1 MKTSLVDQVYE
12 FVNHLIHGSG
22 NISAPGSGHKVCP
35 VTGLSISMQPDNSK
49 FLSFTGVKWYFEHHR
64 RIYDT
69 ILAPR
74 LTEHFREAAPEI
86 QFREIAHNIRN
97 TDSNPRNNSRR
108 AIRRLLTESG
118 YTLFDTIECID
129 RRWLEKA
136 GMNSKA

>member
-1 MKTSLVDQVYE
+1 MKSSLIDQVYE
-12 FVNHLIHGSG
+12 FVNHLVHGSG
-22 NISAPGSGHKVCP
+22 NLPAHISGHKYCP
-35 VTGLSISMQPDNSK
+35 VTGLDISMQPYNSK
-49 FLSFTGVKWYFEHHR
+49 FISFIGVKWYFEHKR

-74 LTEHFREAAPEI
+74 LTSHFRDAEPEL

-97 TDSNPRNNSRR
+97 ADSNPRNNSRR

-118 YTLFDTIECID
+118 NTLFDNTEYID

-136 GMNSKA
+136 GMTSKT